1 MAFRVIFTAAVLI
14 LLTQAGDEG
23 DDEGANSDRGSH
35 AGAAALLRHSET
47 LRQSKLKT
55 PVFQYSFSRIS
66 FCFNACLFSDNNLD
80 PITIVVKNN
89 FQGVKKTYNASV
101 AYRGILIGAMKRLRK
116 SNTNFKFTY
125 KEDLNYGPYLESING
140 VPGKTEDHTYW
151 ELLVIKPNGS
161 IVTPDVG
168 IGCYIPSPNE
178 QILFNFTKW

>member
-35 AGAAALLRHSET
+35 AGAAALLRHSDT
-47 LRQSKLKT
+47 VRQ
-55 PVFQYSFSRIS
+55 
-66 FCFNACLFSDNNLD
+66 DNNLD
-80 PITIVVKNN
+80 PITIVVKNK

-116 SNTNFKFTY
+116 SNANFKFTY

-161 IVTPDVG
+161 VIIPDVG